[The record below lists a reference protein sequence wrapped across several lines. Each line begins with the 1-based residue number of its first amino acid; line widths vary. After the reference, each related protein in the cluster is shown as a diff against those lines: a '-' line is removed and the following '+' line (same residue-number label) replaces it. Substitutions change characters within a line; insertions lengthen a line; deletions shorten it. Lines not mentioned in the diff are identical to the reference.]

1 MNALVRKHAQD
12 SEFTMTG
19 FDRLVFRGTL
29 RTLAC
34 VQMFSR
40 WIAYY
45 GILLKDFGEWSLR
58 MTEELKARSLAQ
70 AQRQCRPI
78 EYLGRSSICKED
90 RARAIAAR
98 DQVTA
103 GTVCVFKALETC
115 ASYEIH
121 RDRVARRLELQP
133 KIRQCQ
139 VLYHYW
145 IDPFWGWMNARIQ
158 TWVPF
163 SIQIC
168 VNGREWL
175 AQRLRAKRLAFEQRD
190 NCFVR
195 LGDPVRAQTLMNE
208 LLDTDWPAR
217 LDTVAQRLAPGF
229 ITCLGDQRLRYY
241 WSAHQTEWATDLKF
255 RDPAVLACHDPSL
268 IRGGLVA
275 FSCTDVLR
283 FWDRRTNSR
292 FSGEV
297 TGSYRVRTEGLR
309 MKHAVDGNSLKAYDK
324 KGCILR
330 VEATVKTPRDMKVFR
345 HSEGKAGP
353 KRWLRMRKGVADLK
367 RRAELSNKA
376 NERYLD
382 ALGLLSTG
390 RSLGALVNPLCR
402 STLYHG
408 RPVRG
413 LRPWRAD
420 EQALL
425 AAIARPEWNLT
436 GFRNRHLAALL
447 FPKEPDLTRAAK
459 RVHRVIRILRAHGL
473 VHKTPHTH
481 RYQLTPLG
489 KEVTAAL
496 LKTLSLSSEDIQKL
510 AA

>member
-1 MNALVRKHAQD
+1 
-12 SEFTMTG
+12 
-19 FDRLVFRGTL
+19 
-29 RTLAC
+29 
-34 VQMFSR
+34 
-40 WIAYY
+40 
-45 GILLKDFGEWSLR
+45 
-58 MTEELKARSLAQ
+58 
-70 AQRQCRPI
+70 
-78 EYLGRSSICKED
+78 
-90 RARAIAAR
+90 
-98 DQVTA
+98 
-103 GTVCVFKALETC
+103 
-115 ASYEIH
+115 
-121 RDRVARRLELQP
+121 
-133 KIRQCQ
+133 
-139 VLYHYW
+139 
-145 IDPFWGWMNARIQ
+145 
-158 TWVPF
+158 
-163 SIQIC
+163 
-168 VNGREWL
+168 
-175 AQRLRAKRLAFEQRD
+175 
-190 NCFVR
+190 
-195 LGDPVRAQTLMNE
+195 
-208 LLDTDWPAR
+208 
-217 LDTVAQRLAPGF
+217 
-229 ITCLGDQRLRYY
+229 
-241 WSAHQTEWATDLKF
+241 
-255 RDPAVLACHDPSL
+255 
-268 IRGGLVA
+268 
-275 FSCTDVLR
+275 
-283 FWDRRTNSR
+283 
-292 FSGEV
+292 
-297 TGSYRVRTEGLR
+297 
-309 MKHAVDGNSLKAYDK
+309 
-324 KGCILR
+324 
-330 VEATVKTPRDMKVFR
+330 MKVFR